1 MKVIFDKN
9 KKNSG
14 YMELT
19 NSTEKSN
26 AQLYIYGDICGS
38 KWDKWADEDKC
49 PQDIAD
55 LLNSIDANSDVDV
68 YINSGGGSVFGALA
82 IVSQLSRHN
91 GKKTAY
97 VDGLA
102 ASAASIIALAC
113 DEVVMNSAAQIMIHK
128 PLVYVGYGNA
138 DDLRE
143 LADMLDKTQESIL
156 DVYMTKV
163 KDGVTRDEIVEM
175 VNAETWLK
183 GDEAAEIFDI
193 TLNDLGEAVACSSGY
208 FGKYKNT
215 PKVFKTTK
223 DTDKDKSK
231 NETLKNKLQIQLDL
245 LSID

>member
-1 MKVIFDKN
+1 MKVIYDKN

-19 NSTEKSN
+19 NSAENSN

-38 KWDKWADEDKC
+38 KWDKLEDDDKC

-156 DVYMTKV
+156 DVYMAKA
-163 KDGVTRDEIVEM
+163 KGGVTRDEIVEM

-215 PKVFKTTK
+215 PKVFKTAK

-231 NETLKNKLQIQLDL
+231 SVTLKNKLQMQLDL

>member
-19 NSTEKSN
+19 NAAEKSN
-26 AQLYIYGDICGS
+26 AKLYIYGDICGS
-38 KWDKWADEDKC
+38 KWDKFMDDDKC

-102 ASAASIIALAC
+102 ASAASIIALSC
-113 DEVVMNSAAQIMIHK
+113 DEVVMSNAAQIMIHK
-128 PLVYVGYGNA
+128 PLVYTGYANA
-138 DDLRE
+138 DNLRE
-143 LADMLDKTQESIL
+143 LADMLDKAQESIL

-163 KDGVTRDEIVEM
+163 KDGVTREEIEEK

-183 GDEAAEIFDI
+183 GNEAAEIFDI
-193 TLNDLGEAVACSSGY
+193 TINDLGEAVACSSGY
-208 FGKYKNT
+208 FGTYKNT
-215 PKVFKTTK
+215 PEAFKATK
-223 DTDKDKSK
+223 DTNKDKNE